1 MKAIIKGDTPFYCDS
16 YKSKRFKL
24 VRPGQVVFVSHSILS
39 RFPPY
44 GRQEGG
50 LYCCELPA
58 DRVKI
63 ELYEDDIEFQ
73 ERQK

>member
-1 MKAIIKGDTPFYCDS
+1 MKATIKGTGKFYCNL
-16 YKSKRFKL
+16 YRSKKFKL
-24 VRPGQVVFVSHSILS
+24 VRPGQAVFISHSILS

-50 LYCCELPA
+50 LYCCELPV

-63 ELYEDDIEFQ
+63 ELHEDDIEVQ
-73 ERQK
+73 ER